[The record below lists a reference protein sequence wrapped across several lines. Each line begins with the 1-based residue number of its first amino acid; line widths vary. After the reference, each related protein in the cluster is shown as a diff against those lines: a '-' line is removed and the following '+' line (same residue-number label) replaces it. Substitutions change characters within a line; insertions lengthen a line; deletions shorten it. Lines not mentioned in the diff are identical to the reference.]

1 MLVTLT
7 GQRVEGVFFFFFFF
21 FSGNAQEMPLNLP

>member
-7 GQRVEGVFFFFFFF
+7 GQRVEGVFFFFFS
-21 FSGNAQEMPLNLP
+21 SGNAQEMPLNLP

>member
-7 GQRVEGVFFFFFFF
+7 GQRVEGVFFFFF
-21 FSGNAQEMPLNLP
+21 SGNAQEMPLNLP

>member
-1 MLVTLT
+1 MLVTLI
-7 GQRVEGVFFFFFFF
+7 GQRVEGVFFFFFF

>member
-21 FSGNAQEMPLNLP
+21 SGNAQEMPLNLP

>member
-7 GQRVEGVFFFFFFF
+7 GQRVEGVLFFFFF